1 MYYICYKGFLQTIY
15 RKFNSYNRA
24 VQWLRQIGKPELI
37 SQINKQITFTDWKLT
52 ENQRNIK

>member
-15 RKFNSYNRA
+15 RQFKTYDRA

-37 SQINKQITFTDWKLT
+37 PHINRQISFTNWKLT
-52 ENQRNIK
+52 ENQR